1 MTATLTV
8 MVGGG
13 GVGKTTTGAALGL
26 ALARRGARVLVV
38 TVDPARRLADA
49 LGVELGSETV
59 RVEIDGIEFD
69 AQMPDPR
76 RAVGQFAGW
85 LFAEDAARGQRI
97 RQNSLYRELSDA
109 LVGMH
114 EMMCV
119 TLVDQE
125 LGSGRYDHVV
135 LDTAPSRHAL
145 DFVDYPARLVAML
158 EARTLRWVG
167 QLAAHAGA
175 SLARRPEGRGLLA
188 WGKRRIAGLVANLV
202 GGPAVHDLAAFF
214 GDLAAVRGRWL
225 GLLRSVERRLSA
237 EHTRFWV
244 VTGPSGAAMDD
255 AEYLIRE
262 LERRELV
269 TDRVLIN
276 RVQKDVPDWLTA
288 LGQAPASPLGGLVRS
303 YLTEYEARALQ
314 TRRTQERMVRL
325 VPPGTPLSLLPALRT
340 TDPRT
345 ILRALSGELDAAE
358 GHGWTG
364 RPDRL

>member
-26 ALARRGARVLVV
+26 ALARRGERVLVV

-49 LGVELGSETV
+49 LGVELGSETA
-59 RVEIDGIEFD
+59 RVVIDGVAFD
-69 AQMPDPR
+69 AKMPDPR

-97 RQNSLYRELSDA
+97 RQTSLYRELSDA

-114 EMMCV
+114 ELVCIA
-119 TLVDQE
+119 LVDQE

-145 DFVDYPARLVAML
+145 DFVDYPGRLVAML
-158 EARTLRWVG
+158 EARTMRWVA
-167 QLAAHAGA
+167 QLAGAAGA

-188 WGKRRIAGLVANLV
+188 WGKRRVAGLVASVV
-202 GGPAVHDLAAFF
+202 GGPAVRDLGAFF
-214 GDLAAVRGRWL
+214 ADLGAVRARWL
-225 GLLRSVERRLSA
+225 GLLRSVGRRLSG
-237 EHTRFWV
+237 EHTRFWI

-269 TDRVLIN
+269 ADRVLIN
-276 RVQKDVPDWLTA
+276 RVQEQVPDWLTA
-288 LGQAPASPLGGLVRS
+288 FGQAPSSPLSGLVRS
-303 YLTEYEARALQ
+303 YLTEYEARALA
-314 TRRTQERMVRL
+314 TRRARERMARL

-340 TDPRT
+340 TDPRA
-345 ILRALSGELDAAE
+345 ILRALGAALDAAE
-358 GHGWTG
+358 GRGFTG